1 MILTRMGVIAAS
13 KPAVVVTYTY
23 TVYYYLEFVPSS
35 IPEDGTGIYYSINNN
50 GDNLLIDFNENNNCT
65 GYYTI
70 DNISAGST
78 LYIGAKEDTT
88 PIYYGVSTAECYG
101 GGGGNEFD
109 YGGTEDVPCTNVYNV
124 INVSSNE
131 TLYIYVASYEDKF
144 GSQFYYCEP

>member
-13 KPAVVVTYTY
+13 KPAVAVTYTY
-23 TVYYYLEFVPSS
+23 TVYYTLEF
-35 IPEDGTGIYYSINNN
+35 IPFLTEGTGIYYSINSG
-50 GDNLLIDFNENNNCT
+50 GDNLLIDFTENNNCT

-78 LYIGAKEDTT
+78 LYIGAKEATT
-88 PIYYGVSTAECYG
+88 PIYYGVSTLSCGG

-109 YGGTEDVPCTNVYNV
+109 YGGTEDVPCINVYNV
-124 INVSSNE
+124 PNVSSNR